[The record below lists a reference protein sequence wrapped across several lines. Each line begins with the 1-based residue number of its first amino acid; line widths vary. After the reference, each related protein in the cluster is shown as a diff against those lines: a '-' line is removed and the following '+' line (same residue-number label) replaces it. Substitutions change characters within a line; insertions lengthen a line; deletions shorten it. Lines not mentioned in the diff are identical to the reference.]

1 MAKKEKT
8 MSYGTTR
15 QNVSSS
21 AVFALIP
28 YAVFA
33 HIITIAIIS
42 IIIR

>member
-8 MSYGTTR
+8 MSYGTTQ
-15 QNVSSS
+15 QNVSSTF
-21 AVFALIP
+21 FALFP

>member
-1 MAKKEKT
+1 MAKKEET
-8 MSYGTTR
+8 MSYDTTR
-15 QNVSSS
+15 QNNSST
-21 AVFALIP
+21 VFALMP